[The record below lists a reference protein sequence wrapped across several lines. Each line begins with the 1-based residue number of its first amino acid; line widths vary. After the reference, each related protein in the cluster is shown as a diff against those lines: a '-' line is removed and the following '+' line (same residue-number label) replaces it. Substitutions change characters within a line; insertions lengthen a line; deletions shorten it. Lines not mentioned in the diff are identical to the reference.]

1 MKKQI
6 YTHILTRTTLRLL
19 LLLLLTAGVNEA
31 MGQERR
37 YWDFTNWS
45 DATVAN
51 LKADAAAS
59 ESEGWSD
66 VERLENNTTGE
77 ASKDNCFW
85 AVTTPDDN
93 GELRANNVVIEE
105 LKGLKF
111 GQNVDNRGLAIAVNY
126 PSTSLG
132 TYKGSS
138 YLWLG
143 GSNKQFFTIPNVAA
157 GSIIKMG
164 VESHKTKEG
173 EADARGVELYI
184 GDIKINGPEVPTTY
198 EVQTWLVPDEGETVD
213 IVVNNTN
220 GCHIYFIE
228 VTDKAPEEIVVGE
241 TQVWFRNN
249 EFANKIGD
257 LGNGHFTYASS
268 NPNIIAFETGK
279 TTGIATIKGVGTA
292 IVTATKNG
300 SLQGSYSVRVKK
312 DTWDISEST
321 DGLTFP
327 EGTWTTG
334 LYNGGTALHMN
345 SVPASVQFPAIGG
358 QTFSLIAGKT
368 GDGTYNHNIYVNN
381 IYGLSATNGQAVYED
396 TGGFRIAN
404 RNTDNTYTA
413 TAKAGIDNI
422 VISIPESESLATNG
436 TYIKSI
442 KTYFPNNTISFTNS
456 GDYIVSYLPNSQQ
469 AGLLA
474 TTNNSYYNVYYESQ
488 NTNVATV
495 HPFTGDVTVM
505 EGSASETVTI
515 RAYNLGE
522 IGKYNGNKSVYA
534 EYTLR
539 IGALDELSTDIRI
552 EDLLYKD
559 AVIAAGGAL
568 NRTIPYFNIIV
579 EGGDLGQAAQSDGT
593 DGLWLKY
600 VNGATGKLTIQPR
613 YDKTKTERID
623 FSNITITFAKAPTA
637 GELLRINDNTY
648 SLTGELSQE
657 FAIAGQDITI
667 EYGSYGDGVVV
678 SSVHVDGKTSNN
690 SAISDF
696 IESEKTEPTIEYDL
710 TNAEYSLPVGSRLPV
725 DALTS
730 SCNFRSVMYLL
741 TDNADG
747 AFSIENGYIYAKKVG
762 TAILNATF
770 DETKNYAAIDKSKVR
785 TWTLIAVEEDNR
797 QVKLDILNK
806 IKVAPTPTIEGFA
819 FCNTKLEPAL
829 TINEEKIGQDR
840 YNIIYTTNNTRLA
853 YVDDTG
859 DLMTYPGSEGLVTI
873 TATITPKETET
884 NVILTASFN
893 LMVLSGEWDFS
904 QYNTTYQNK
913 LKSSTSYSDSD
924 AWSLPDNNNGK
935 ARVRD
940 TEKFEYILQ
949 GGNQENEP
957 LEIARALQSRYSV
970 RWMREDGDKDNYFH
984 LFGSYNVKNKSGYGG
999 ILKVPVEEGMIIQI
1013 DAFSDGEDAEMLINN
1028 DGNPLH
1034 TSTGAYSAVEDL
1046 EGTPTTYFYLGTDI
1060 NKSYRFIVT
1069 KTDKN
1074 GFIYI
1079 INPSYNLYFYIK
1091 RIKLSREIVFKY
1103 EKETYIDGTIT
1114 SGGQDLTFNNPILN
1128 GNDSKF
1134 EYEIVNNSDGLCQS
1148 VDQENGTVTL
1158 SSDFYTQPKYGSF
1171 TIKVT
1176 GTDGDL
1182 ADATDNYTVHAIDM
1196 NVKSETVN
1204 TGEADWTTERLK
1216 ALITRISYGPQGE
1229 NLPETVKDNVEFSVI
1244 DSTLTIRKVSL
1255 TGEIGNQILSIEGI
1269 GTVKIQAQLGSVVR
1283 TIEITVTGVALSD
1296 YSLVCPNS
1304 ETSIEFTINAT
1315 KPDGLVLTNIKD
1327 DVEFDEGD
1335 DKDWMLGNLLGDIED
1350 IKEQLQLKKE
1360 GNKLIL
1366 SRKDGQSF
1374 GVGGA
1379 MPIRVRYTY
1388 GGKAGELTG
1397 MITIAYSKHTW
1408 NFESNMLL
1416 YGHSTFD
1423 GIYDFYT
1430 SIYGANKKRM
1440 GEWTSTATFD
1450 EPVDAG
1456 TRSDKNSWRFLRKI
1470 ANDTN
1475 TPIIYYYNHPVD
1487 GDNAKILPETTGL
1500 LISSSPVGEQFG
1512 VQMEAVTIERE
1523 DNKKVM
1529 EPKLVNIDGEDS
1541 YDMRYLMLRQG
1552 GELIIPCV
1560 KPGQWIE
1567 MRWYRHTE
1575 DRGERMKLTNLYDVE
1590 GKNITETYRI
1600 GNTDKGTY
1608 MFQVDPTS
1616 SEKWLNAVFHIN
1628 DPIHL
1633 RIYEVELH
1641 EPGWKYESS
1650 MNETLQ
1656 QIIKEEIIDGK
1667 IVQTTEPIKN
1677 QLTDVEK
1684 TFRLANRG
1692 VQNAPNGPSDWQFR
1706 AVGNITFD
1714 VIEGKRNF
1722 HYSEDSERYNP
1733 EDLKTWYY
1741 ADVDSKKEIPNPKI
1755 AIKGSWG
1762 KLYVTLNTYTTDYV
1776 YVANRKTWVITF
1788 GEAPAQEYPYTWDF
1802 TKYFENTKEKIGM
1815 GKYDDVFKED
1825 SVYASQKDFNS
1836 YGSHEYRI
1844 ELNTW
1849 DETGDEEEVVTEGYN
1864 TANYGSFFV
1873 NGAQLVGYGLLG
1885 DKKYNGRLPETAGLG
1900 FILNNLDDE
1909 NNDGRL
1915 SLDMQSY
1922 YAKAV
1927 EAGNNETWRKGKL
1940 SIRGG
1945 SIIVPRPIVNDKEST
1960 KKAEDFYI
1968 YVRSSKEPTKTHNTD
1983 LESYEKI
1990 AEELYKY
1997 RFAAADKVDNDIES
2011 GNVVLEFDDE
2021 TDVCAI
2027 AVTNKFKTM
2036 TALSGT
2042 GWATESRDSVID
2054 HTLTRYLTTNRT
2066 EAYAI
2071 VERYDNP
2078 TYSDN
2083 KAQTVVALKDRR
2095 YVVPASYG
2103 LVMKQTENVPQPA
2116 KSENTGEGNDT
2127 GTDKTTEKATYQV
2140 PLFVPAVTTAV
2151 DNLDKEEF
2159 NLMRPNVEETELKDE
2174 TEKVSDPNAM
2184 DTDYTRFILASRY
2197 MTWKRQDGKLTTTE
2211 FESGDV
2217 AAFYRLHV
2225 YSDEEAEKSKKT
2237 TTELNTLKANTAYLL
2252 LRSSKINE
2260 ALWNSSNGARQYI
2273 GIQGVS
2279 DMYDDANDPGTGA
2292 APAEAQGIYNLS
2304 GQKLNPGGELAPG
2317 VYIINGKKIIIRRN
2331 NGK

>member
-1 MKKQI
+1 
-6 YTHILTRTTLRLL
+6 
-19 LLLLLTAGVNEA
+19 
-31 MGQERR
+31 MGQ
-37 YWDFTNWS
+37 D
-45 DATVAN
+45 
-51 LKADAAAS
+51 
-59 ESEGWSD
+59 
-66 VERLENNTTGE
+66 
-77 ASKDNCFW
+77 
-85 AVTTPDDN
+85 
-93 GELRANNVVIEE
+93 
-105 LKGLKF
+105 
-111 GQNVDNRGLAIAVNY
+111 
-126 PSTSLG
+126 
-132 TYKGSS
+132 
-138 YLWLG
+138 
-143 GSNKQFFTIPNVAA
+143 
-157 GSIIKMG
+157 
-164 VESHKTKEG
+164 
-173 EADARGVELYI
+173 
-184 GDIKINGPEVPTTY
+184 
-198 EVQTWLVPDEGETVD
+198 
-213 IVVNNTN
+213 
-220 GCHIYFIE
+220 
-228 VTDKAPEEIVVGE
+228 EIVVGQS
-241 TQVWFRNN
+241 QVWFRNN

-257 LGNGHFTYASS
+257 LGNGHFTYTSS
-268 NPNIIAFETGK
+268 DLNIIAFETG
-279 TTGIATIKGVGTA
+279 TSTGIATIKGVGTA

-321 DGLTFP
+321 DGLTFL

-334 LYNGGTALHMN
+334 SYNGGTALHMT

-358 QTFSLIAGKT
+358 QTLSFVAGKT

-381 IYGLSATNGQAVYED
+381 IYGLSATNGQVVYED

-404 RNTDNTYTA
+404 KTDNTYTA

-442 KTYFPNNTISFTNS
+442 KTYFPDNTISFGEEEYS
-456 GDYIVSYLPNSQQ
+456 VSYLPNSQQ
-469 AGLLA
+469 SGQLA

-505 EGSASETVTI
+505 EGSASQTVTI

-522 IGKYNGNKSVYA
+522 IGKYNGNKSAYA
-534 EYTLR
+534 EYTLK
-539 IGALDELSTDIRI
+539 IGAQHKLSTDICI

-559 AVIAAGGAL
+559 AVVAAGGAL

-579 EGGDLGQAAQSDGT
+579 EDGGLGQAAQSDGT

-623 FSNITITFAKAPTA
+623 FSNIKITFAKAPTA

-657 FAIAGQDITI
+657 FTIVGQYIAI

-678 SSVHVDGKTSNN
+678 SSVHIDGKTSND

-696 IESEKTEPTIEYDL
+696 IESGKTEPTIEYDL
-710 TNAEYSLPVGSRLPV
+710 TNAEYSLPVGSKLPV

-741 TDNADG
+741 TDNAAG
-747 AFSIENGYIYAKKVG
+747 AFSIEDGYICATKEAG
-762 TAILNATF
+762 TATLKATF
-770 DETKNYAAIDKSKVR
+770 DGSKNFAFINDGKVR
-785 TWTLIAVEEDNR
+785 TWTLKAIEGDNR

-806 IKVAPTPTIEGFA
+806 IKVAITPPIEGFA
-819 FCNTKLEPAL
+819 FCNTKLEPVL
-829 TINEEKIGQDR
+829 TINEEKIGQDK

-873 TATITPKETET
+873 TATITPKETEA
-884 NVILTASFN
+884 NVILTATFN

-904 QYNTTYQNK
+904 QYNIAYQNK
-913 LKSSTSYSDSD
+913 LKTSDYNGGIYSND
-924 AWSLPDNNNGK
+924 PDVWNRTSND
-935 ARVRD
+935 RVRSRD

-949 GGNQENEP
+949 GGANENEP
-957 LEIARALQSRYSV
+957 LEIARALQTRYSV
-970 RWMREDGDKDNYFH
+970 RWMRDDGDKGSYLH
-984 LFGSYNVKNKSGYGG
+984 LFGSYNTKKEHGG
-999 ILKVPVEEGMIIQI
+999 ILKVPAQKGMIIEI
-1013 DAFSDGEDAEMLINN
+1013 DAFSDGEEAEMLINN

-1046 EGTPTTYFYLGTDI
+1046 EGTPTTYLYLGTDI

-1114 SGGQDLTFNNPILN
+1114 SGGRDLTFNNPILN

-1134 EYEIVNNSDGLCQS
+1134 EYEIVNNSDDLCQS

-1158 SSDFYTQPKYGSF
+1158 SSDFYTQSKYGSF

-1196 NVKSETVN
+1196 DVKSETVN
-1204 TGEADWTTERLK
+1204 TGEANWTTESLK
-1216 ALITRISYGPQGE
+1216 TLITRISYGPQGAD
-1229 NLPETVKDNVEFSVI
+1229 LPETVKDNVEFSVI
-1244 DSTLTIRKVSL
+1244 ESAPTIRKVTL

-1283 TIEITVTGVALSD
+1283 IVEITVAGVALSD

-1315 KPDGLVLTNIKD
+1315 NSENLKLTNMKEG
-1327 DVEFDEGD
+1327 VGFDEGD
-1335 DKDWMLGNLLGDIED
+1335 DKDWMLGNLLGDIKD
-1350 IKEQLQLKKE
+1350 IKEQLQLTKE

-1388 GGKAGELTG
+1388 EDKAGELTG

-1416 YGHSTFD
+1416 YAHPTFD

-1430 SIYGANKKRM
+1430 SIDGANKKRT
-1440 GEWTSTATFD
+1440 GKWTQTATFD

-1512 VQMEAVTIERE
+1512 VQMEAVTDG
-1523 DNKKVM
+1523 DNKVM
-1529 EPKLVNIDGEDS
+1529 KPKLVNVNGEDS

-1641 EPGWKYESS
+1641 EPEWEYKSS

-1656 QIIKEEIIDGK
+1656 QIIENDIDGK

-1677 QLTDVEK
+1677 QLTDVGK

-1714 VIEGKRNF
+1714 VIKGERNI

-1741 ADVDSKKEIPNPKI
+1741 ADVDSRKGIPNPEI

-1802 TKYFENTKEKIGM
+1802 TKYFENTKEKIGT

-1825 SVYASQKDFNS
+1825 SVYASQNNS

-1849 DETGDEEEVVTEGYN
+1849 DETGDEEAVVTKGYN

-1873 NGAQLVGYGLLG
+1873 NGAQLVGYGLRG

-1909 NNDGRL
+1909 DNVNDSGL
-1915 SLDMQSY
+1915 SLDMQSC

-1927 EAGNNETWRKGKL
+1927 EAKAEDNKTWRDGCL
-1940 SIRGG
+1940 TITGGG
-1945 SIIVPRPIVNDKEST
+1945 SIIVPRPKEN
-1960 KKAEDFYI
+1960 AENFCI
-1968 YVRSSKEPTKTHNTD
+1968 YLRSSVAPKEVVNANEIVKVTTSIDGEETEKNWLCKYNFAVDKTK
-1983 LESYEKI
+1983 
-1990 AEELYKY
+1990 ELDDAV
-1997 RFAAADKVDNDIES
+1997 FMFE
-2011 GNVVLEFDDE
+2011 GNVEVY
-2021 TDVCAI
+2021 AI
-2027 AVTNKFKTM
+2027 AVTNKFKTI

-2054 HTLTRYLTTNRT
+2054 HTLTGYLTTNST

-2083 KAQTVVALKDRR
+2083 KAQTVVALKDQR
-2095 YVVPASYG
+2095 YVVPANYG
-2103 LVMKQTENVPQPA
+2103 IVMKQTENVD
-2116 KSENTGEGNDT
+2116 ETTG
-2127 GTDKTTEKATYQV
+2127 KATYQV

-2159 NLMRPNVEETELKDE
+2159 NLMRPNVKETVVTAETEPG
-2174 TEKVSDPNAM
+2174 TSNAM
-2184 DTDYTRFILASRY
+2184 GTDYTRFILASRY
-2197 MTWKRQDGKLTTTE
+2197 MTWKRQDGDLTKPTGY
-2211 FESGDV
+2211 ESGDV

-2225 YSDEEAEKSKKT
+2225 YNEPFDGKDAAT
-2237 TTELNTLKANTAYLL
+2237 LNTLPKNSAYLL
-2252 LRSSKINE
+2252 LRTDKLNP
-2260 ALWNSSNGARQYI
+2260 ALWGDASNGSRSYI
-2273 GIQGVS
+2273 GIEGVS
-2279 DMYDDANDPGTGA
+2279 DMFDEPSLQDAQTGA
-2292 APAEAQGIYNLS
+2292 VGIYSLS
-2304 GQKLNPGGELAPG
+2304 GQKLNPDSPLAPG
-2317 VYIINGKKIIIRRN
+2317 IYIINGKKTIVRGN
-2331 NGK
+2331 HDQ